1 MNRVA
6 DLRNN
11 DATVT
16 TLQVKK
22 ERFPRPQRSILHGK
36 NETSSAYAFCGS
48 LALSLFLSRCVARC
62 LESGV
67 DYCLLQG
74 CGFLEA
80 ADSTFHK

>member
-48 LALSLFLSRCVARC
+48 LALSLFLSLAVSLAVLSPESIIAYYRDVA
-62 LESGV
+62 
-67 DYCLLQG
+67 
-74 CGFLEA
+74 F
-80 ADSTFHK
+80 